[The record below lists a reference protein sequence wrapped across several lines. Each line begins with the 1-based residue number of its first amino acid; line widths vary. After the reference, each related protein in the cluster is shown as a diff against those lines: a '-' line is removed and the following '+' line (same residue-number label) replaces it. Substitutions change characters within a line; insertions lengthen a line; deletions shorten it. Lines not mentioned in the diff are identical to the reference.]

1 MQNFLTMLGG
11 GKNMNYLK
19 TLAVLCLGFLL
30 GVLTHRPI
38 PSAHASNPTMLHLHT
53 LEIPKGGDLLVMPG
67 QGSQVV
73 GFSCI
78 SIPGQSRCF
87 VETME

>member
-1 MQNFLTMLGG
+1 
-11 GKNMNYLK
+11 MNHLK
-19 TLAVLCLGFLL
+19 ILAVLCFGFLL
-30 GVLTHRPI
+30 GAITYRPI
-38 PSAHASNPTMLHLHT
+38 QPAHASNPTLLHLHT
-53 LEIPKGGDLLVMPG
+53 LEIPKGGDLMLLPM

-78 SIPGQSRCF
+78 QAPGQSRCF

>member
-1 MQNFLTMLGG
+1 
-11 GKNMNYLK
+11 MNCLK
-19 TLAVLCLGFLL
+19 TLVALCLGFLL
-30 GVLTHRPI
+30 GALTYRLI
-38 PSAHASNPTMLHLHT
+38 PSAHASNPTTLHLHT
-53 LEIPKGGDLLVMPG
+53 FEVPKGGDLMLLPL

-78 SIPGQSRCF
+78 EAPGQSRCF